1 MSNENQEY
9 YEWVEQINQDAGSSQ
24 EQSEFPSD
32 ADVRQQILDND
43 ASDNTFDDR
52 QAFETHIKEMR
63 KVLEEE
69 QNQKR
74 KFRTLATY
82 IALGAVIYSIV
93 AITLLFGYLV
103 VCRKYIPES
112 PVLIAISVTF
122 VANIIGL
129 ATIVFK
135 YVFSSTKETADYIRT
150 IKRVSD

>member
-9 YEWVEQINQDAGSSQ
+9 DEWVEQINQDTGSSQ
-24 EQSEFPSD
+24 EQSGFTSD
-32 ADVRQQILDND
+32 ADVRQQILEND
-43 ASDNTFDDR
+43 ATANTFDDR

-69 QNQKR
+69 QIQKR

-82 IALGAVIYSIV
+82 IALGLVVYSILF
-93 AITLLFGYLV
+93 ITLLFVYLV
-103 VCRKYIPES
+103 VYRKFTPPTS
-112 PVLIAISVTF
+112 VLIAISVTF
-122 VANIIGL
+122 IANIIGL